1 MSFREVR
8 DGIFRDWLD
17 YREGTELAFTNSEDK
32 KHVILFDE
40 ICENILNNVSGNN
53 YEYIQKQLNKL
64 DDNFMDYVGYWN
76 EKYYRNGF
84 CDGLELIIGCLN
96 R

>member
-8 DGIFRDWLD
+8 DDIFRDWLD

-40 ICENILNNVSGNN
+40 ICENILNNVSGSN

-64 DDNFMDYVGYWN
+64 DDNFMDYIGYWN